1 MCEAQYRQSGAAAQW
16 IRWDS
21 RWPRPS
27 APAGRPTGLDR
38 KIYDGSNE
46 PGQRSRPN
54 CPDGA
59 HAAPKGS
66 EYQQI
71 GLSGVRPAQSGG
83 GLAAR
88 LTCNFCRMLCM
99 WFLTMAT
106 LIANWRAISLLERP
120 RPTSTRISLSRDDRF
135 GSGACR
141 SNSGCNRAWRVKI
154 AAAMCGSQCTRPAT
168 ASTKARWS
176 SSASLSRAAAEA
188 CSGAGKDVIVG
199 LVECKSD
206 EPGPET
212 DSLDCSR
219 CRNGIRLAQID
230 EDDIGLCVSDLP
242 DAMRVQVD
250 DVDHYD
256 VSTAAQGRAKPSPT
270 R

>member
-1 MCEAQYRQSGAAAQW
+1 MTTGSVAALAGRTPAATGLAGEDCCRDVRVTVHAACYCVHQGAVELVGAA
-16 IRWDS
+16 
-21 RWPRPS
+21 
-27 APAGRPTGLDR
+27 
-38 KIYDGSNE
+38 
-46 PGQRSRPN
+46 
-54 CPDGA
+54 
-59 HAAPKGS
+59 
-66 EYQQI
+66 
-71 GLSGVRPAQSGG
+71 
-83 GLAAR
+83 
-88 LTCNFCRMLCM
+88 F
-99 WFLTMAT
+99 
-106 LIANWRAISLLERP
+106 
-120 RPTSTRISLSRDDRF
+120 SRD
-135 GSGACR
+135 
-141 SNSGCNRAWRVKI
+141 I
-154 AAAMCGSQCTRPAT
+154 
-168 ASTKARWS
+168 
-176 SSASLSRAAAEA
+176 AAEA
-188 CSGAGKDVIVG
+188 CSGPGKDVIVG